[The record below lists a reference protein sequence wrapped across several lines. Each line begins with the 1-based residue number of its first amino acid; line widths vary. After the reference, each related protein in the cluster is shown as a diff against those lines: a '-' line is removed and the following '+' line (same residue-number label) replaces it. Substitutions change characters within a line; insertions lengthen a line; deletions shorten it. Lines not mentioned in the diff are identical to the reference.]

1 MVLICQRSTKTLLK
15 TLPSESKMVVLI
27 TILDETNNSV
37 FLIVVYKTSDGVR
50 KVQIFGVAILSELY
64 YENMPIQIYR
74 KFHLQ
79 KLKNFR

>member
-1 MVLICQRSTKTLLK
+1 MVLICQRRTKTLLK
-15 TLPSESKMVVLI
+15 TLLSESKMVVLI

-50 KVQIFGVAILSELY
+50 KVQIFRVAILSELH

-79 KLKNFR
+79 KLKNF